1 MTDFTAPLDRR
12 QMLALAAIG
21 GAAAALPAS
30 AQTPTD
36 PGAQHMGDMMAIPA
50 DAPKIAMLVYPKM
63 VALDLIGP
71 LTVFNILR
79 CNVML
84 VWKDKVPVSTDV
96 RLPITATHTFDE
108 VPTNVDVLFVPGGR
122 MGTVDCMNDPAV
134 MAFLAD
140 RGSRAK
146 WVTSVCTGSL
156 ALAAAGLLKGYNATS
171 HWQVADLLPRMGARH
186 VDKRVVID
194 RNRMTGGG
202 VTAGIDFG
210 LTLAAHLKDEEAAR
224 RVQLIIE
231 YAPEPPF
238 RNGTP
243 QEAGPKRVAE
253 LTGRTPWMDAQVDAA
268 VNAAAKRLGIAA

>member
-30 AQTPTD
+30 AQTSTD
-36 PGAQHMGDMMAIPA
+36 PRAQHMRDMMAIPA

-96 RLPITATHTFDE
+96 RLPIAATHTFDE
-108 VPTNVDVLFVPGGR
+108 VPANVDVLFVPGGR

-140 RGSRAK
+140 RGSRA
-146 WVTSVCTGSL
+146 
-156 ALAAAGLLKGYNATS
+156 A
-171 HWQVADLLPRMGARH
+171 
-186 VDKRVVID
+186 
-194 RNRMTGGG
+194 
-202 VTAGIDFG
+202 
-210 LTLAAHLKDEEAAR
+210 
-224 RVQLIIE
+224 
-231 YAPEPPF
+231 
-238 RNGTP
+238 
-243 QEAGPKRVAE
+243 
-253 LTGRTPWMDAQVDAA
+253 
-268 VNAAAKRLGIAA
+268 

>member
-1 MTDFTAPLDRR
+1 MTDLTAPFDRR
-12 QMLALAAIG
+12 QMLALASLG
-21 GAAAALPAS
+21 GAAAAWPAS
-30 AQTPTD
+30 AQTAAERAAQPLPDPTAM
-36 PGAQHMGDMMAIPA
+36 PV

-63 VALDLIGP
+63 VVLDLIGP
-71 LTVFNILR
+71 MTVFNMLR
-79 CNVML
+79 CNVQL
-84 VWKDKVPVSTDV
+84 VWKNKVPVSTDV
-96 RLPITATHTFDE
+96 RIPIAATQTFDE
-108 VPTNVDVLFVPGGR
+108 VPADVDVLFVPGGR
-122 MGTVDCMNDPAV
+122 LGTVDCMNDPAV
-134 MAFLAD
+134 MTFLAD

-156 ALAAAGLLKGYNATS
+156 ALAAAGLLKGYDATS

-210 LTLAAHLKDEEAAR
+210 LTLAAHLKGEEAAR
-224 RVQLIIE
+224 RVQLLME

-243 QEAGPKRVAE
+243 QEAGPTRSAE
-253 LTGRTPWMDAQVDAA
+253 LTGRTPWMDGQVDTA
-268 VNAAAKRLGIAA
+268 VAAAAKRLGIAG

>member
-1 MTDFTAPLDRR
+1 MTDLTAPFDRR
-12 QMLALAAIG
+12 QMLALAALG
-21 GAAAALPAS
+21 GAATAMPAS
-30 AQTPTD
+30 GQTPTN
-36 PGAQHMGDMMAIPA
+36 PGAQHMRDMMVIPA

-96 RLPITATHTFDE
+96 RLPIAATHTFEE
-108 VPTNVDVLFVPGGR
+108 VPGQVDVLFVPGGR

-134 MAFLAD
+134 MGFLAD

-156 ALAAAGLLKGYNATS
+156 ALAAAGLLKGYDATS

-253 LTGRTPWMDAQVDAA
+253 LTGRTPWMDGQVDAA
-268 VNAAAKRLGIAA
+268 VSAAAKRLGIAA